1 MAVPTAGQT
10 SPLNVAK
17 WRRKQVST
25 GIIVITIATLVI
37 QVGGFL
43 YAASLQERLN
53 VANEQA
59 REFRAARAALV
70 DSELAVEGYVHSGDP
85 AFLAG
90 YLNARKSLD
99 ERRPQVLRIDIQR
112 RPGAPTR
119 IDRLSSIWS
128 EAISSTR
135 AGAEQEGQRVMAAN
149 TSWVLTDGLRRDL
162 DAAVARHYAEAGRYE
177 RGIRLSHLSVVALQL
192 LGGSLTLAGLLYAFR
207 AGAFEARARR
217 RAVTQAVAARG
228 QIEQLFEMTDMLQ
241 SASGHADANA
251 VLRATADKLLPD
263 LGGALYVF
271 NNSRDRMD
279 LSIAWGGAEDRSPE
293 TISPGNCWALKR
305 GKAHRNLPRTGAL
318 RCEHHLGDASVQEL
332 PMMARGEVYGLLQLH
347 AEGPDAEARLTE
359 ATPLATAL
367 ADAMSLALSNIA
379 LRERLRNQALRDPL
393 TGLYNRRY
401 MEDMLE
407 RFTLMAERSQT
418 PVAVI
423 MIDLDHFKRLNDE
436 HGHAMG
442 DAVLRETAAT
452 ITGALRNSDVACRYG
467 GEELVVL
474 LPDCDLESAMAKA
487 EVLRARIEG
496 LSDLHDVRV
505 TASFGVASMPETTK
519 LAADLIPC
527 ADAALYQSKQTGRNR
542 VTAARRR
549 ADPVETL
556 AGDDAR
562 HAAE

>member
-1 MAVPTAGQT
+1 MAVTPAGSSQ
-10 SPLNVAK
+10 PLNVVK
-17 WRRKQVST
+17 WRRRQVST
-25 GIIVITIATLVI
+25 AIIVITISTLFI

-53 VANEQA
+53 VANSEA
-59 REFRAARAALV
+59 RALRAARAGLA
-70 DSELAVEGYVHSGDP
+70 DSELALESYVHSRRPEDLG
-85 AFLAG
+85 F
-90 YLNARKSLD
+90 YLVARKALE
-99 ERRPQVLRIDIQR
+99 ERKAEVLRVDIQR

-119 IDRLSSIWS
+119 LDRVVAEWNRAL
-128 EAISSTR
+128 EATR
-135 AGAEQEGQRVMAAN
+135 AQDPTAGQRIMAEGG
-149 TSWVLTDGLRRDL
+149 SWTLVRGLRQDL
-162 DAAVARHYAEAGRYE
+162 DQEVARRYADAARYE

-207 AGAFEARARR
+207 SGAFEARARR
-217 RAVTQAVAARG
+217 AAVNQAVAARN

-241 SASGHADANA
+241 SAAGHADANA
-251 VLRATADKLLPD
+251 VLRATADKLLPEM
-263 LGGALYVF
+263 GGALYVF

-279 LSIAWGGAEDRSPE
+279 LSIAWGGAEARAPE
-293 TISPGNCWALKR
+293 TISPTNCWALKR
-305 GKAHRNLPRTGAL
+305 GKPHRNLPRPGAL
-318 RCEHHLGDASVQEL
+318 RCEHHLDDAAVQEL

-347 AEGPDAEARLTE
+347 AQGEDAEARLI
-359 ATPLATAL
+359 AARPLATAL

-407 RFTLMAERSQT
+407 RFTLMAERSLT
-418 PVAVI
+418 PVGVI
-423 MIDLDHFKRLNDE
+423 MIDLDNFKRLNDE

-442 DAVLRETAAT
+442 DAILRETAAAV
-452 ITGALRNSDVACRYG
+452 TGALRQSDVACRYG
-467 GEELVVL
+467 GEELIVL

-487 EVLRARIEG
+487 ELLRGRIEG

-519 LAADLIPC
+519 QPADLVAC

-549 ADPVETL
+549 ADPVEVQP
-556 AGDDAR
+556 GDDIQ